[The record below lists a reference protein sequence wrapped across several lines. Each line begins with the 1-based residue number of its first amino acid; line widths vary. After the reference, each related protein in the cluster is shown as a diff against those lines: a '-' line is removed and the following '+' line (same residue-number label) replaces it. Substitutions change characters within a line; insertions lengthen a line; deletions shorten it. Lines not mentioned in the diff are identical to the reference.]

1 VVAVG
6 RREGV
11 ICKPG
16 VGRREHKFR
25 VHPPGPGKVHEEE
38 LVEHSRPPF
47 RLALPGNGAQV
58 MQSALASHPAPSV
71 DAAPHLI
78 DVDCIRVE
86 IERLFLALKN
96 GITLDGLHL
105 ELHRQIESDLFPGII
120 LELSEPLNRHG
131 GILALPHELPGK
143 IRSPCNIHG
152 KVAGIPLDGFRVI
165 QTDNRLGHFGP
176 PLF

>member
-1 VVAVG
+1 MLLTIDVDGADLGNFLDPPAHHRGIGNRLVDLGQVHSIADFTGSLGGAVRIDDVVAVG

-78 DVDCIRVE
+78 DVDC
-86 IERLFLALKN
+86 RLC
-96 GITLDGLHL
+96 
-105 ELHRQIESDLFPGII
+105 
-120 LELSEPLNRHG
+120 
-131 GILALPHELPGK
+131 
-143 IRSPCNIHG
+143 SPWF
-152 KVAGIPLDGFRVI
+152 ATPR
-165 QTDNRLGHFGP
+165 P
-176 PLF
+176 PLWAAACFHADQTIS